1 MAESLKKVRKAKSAG
16 SLLSAILDL
25 GKAMIT
31 CGGEIWR
38 VEETLG
44 MMLETYCFKEY
55 DILVMSNGLHAT
67 AKTWDGRIYTQVRQ
81 LEGTSYDLDKLERL
95 FSLANEIEEKPLGV
109 DHLKERLYEILESP
123 GIPLWRGLIGSIIAA
138 CGFCVFYGGD
148 LNDVIVAAFTALIV
162 YTLGKHS
169 MKLLHN
175 ILTSNTVSAFAMELI
190 ILLMVQTGVAHH
202 PGPITIATMLLLISG
217 LGFTSG
223 FKDLIHG
230 DVLSGIIDST
240 YSILGATGIAI
251 GYKNRNVR
259 DAGSGDSCSGS
270 ASHKRAFP
278 ADNLMYSGM
287 HRVCSAVWR

>member
-95 FSLANEIEEKPLGV
+95 FSLAKEIEEKPLGV

-148 LNDVIVAAFTALIV
+148 INDVIVAAFTALIV

-202 PGPITIATMLLLISG
+202 PGPITIATMLLFISG

-287 HRVCSAVWR
+287 HRVCGAVWR